1 MSGLTRRVMLAA
13 LVTPVLVLLGALLA
27 SLLLWRRWRR
37 PPKASP

>member
-13 LVTPVLVLLGALLA
+13 LLTPGLVLLGALLA
-27 SLLLWRRWRR
+27 GLLLWRRWRR